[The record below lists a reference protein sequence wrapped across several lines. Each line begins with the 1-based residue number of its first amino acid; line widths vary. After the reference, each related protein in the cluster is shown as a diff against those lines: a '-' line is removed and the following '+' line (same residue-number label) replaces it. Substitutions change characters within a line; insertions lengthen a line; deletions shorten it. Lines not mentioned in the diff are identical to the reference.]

1 MKLPVKI
8 SGYAGEHDEAG
19 AMIVD
24 ADGKIVCTTAGVENA
39 SSGDAWKEYYTVA
52 QAIVDGL
59 NNIERYPVE

>member
-1 MKLPVKI
+1 
-8 SGYAGEHDEAG
+8 
-19 AMIVD
+19 MIVD